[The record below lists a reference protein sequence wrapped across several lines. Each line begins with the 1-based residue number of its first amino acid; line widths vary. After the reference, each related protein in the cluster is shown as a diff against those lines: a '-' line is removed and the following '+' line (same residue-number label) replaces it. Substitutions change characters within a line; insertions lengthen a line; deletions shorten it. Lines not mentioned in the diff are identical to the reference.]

1 MCACAG
7 KTDKN
12 MVLLNKLFTGS
23 WLDNPMHVDHGIIN
37 MFRADP
43 DSDDPSDKKSYLYI
57 TPNGNVPAADA
68 IEAVVF
74 VQNIA
79 GAGEV
84 IEVIAMA
91 PKVKVNKD
99 VDPSS
104 IKYGEAA
111 LSKLFEND
119 FDSKVPITFEAVDG
133 VVIPKRRVILTTR
146 DKKGRDDFPEDAIVL
161 SFALNNKS
169 LISRMR
175 AYYSSNTEDDVYKKI
190 KKLVAAKKISELEKS
205 FDSSARV
212 PSGVDGDEELWEPLS
227 SCFKEVSVDDQVA
240 SLQPSFLEI
249 IKKTRDELTFS
260 NLLKYYFE
268 LNRAAF
274 IDFAKEVL
282 RKETTSGK
290 GLYPNYSENFRVVRE
305 SMFNIDLWIEE
316 SDKTEDS
323 GNIVVIENKIKSG
336 IQVYDDNK
344 DWSSQLEKYYKKTE
358 EYKEKHSTHQKTW
371 YYVLVPTY
379 NKINLEQY
387 SDDVK
392 FTQITYGQLYDFF
405 HSHQEEYCNDPYF
418 TDFLKGLKCLALSP
432 AELNYEIAKARFSK
446 MIQDAKP
453 SNAESCNA
461 CAKQ

>member
-1 MCACAG
+1 MSACAG
-7 KTDKN
+7 ETDKN

-23 WLDNPMHVDHGIIN
+23 WLENPMHVDHGIVN

-43 DSDDPSDKKSYLYI
+43 GSDDPNDKKSYLYI
-57 TPNGNVPAADA
+57 TPNGNVPDADA
-68 IEAVVF
+68 VESVIF

-99 VDPSS
+99 IDSS
-104 IKYGEAA
+104 NIKYGEAA

-119 FDSKVPITFEAVDG
+119 FDSKAPITFEAVDG
-133 VVIPKRRVILTTR
+133 VFIPKRRVFLTTR
-146 DKKGRDDFPEDAIVL
+146 DKKDRGDFPKDAIVL
-161 SFALNNKS
+161 FFASKNKS

-175 AYYSSNTEDDVYKKI
+175 AYYSSNKEKDVYKKI
-190 KKLVAAKKISELEKS
+190 KKLVAAKKMSELEKS

-212 PSGVDGDEELWEPLS
+212 PSGVDRDEALWGPLS
-227 SCFKEVSVDDQVA
+227 SCFSEISVDDQVA

-249 IKKTRDELTFS
+249 INKTRDELTFS

-290 GLYPNYSENFRVVRE
+290 ALYPIFSEEEKFRVVRE
-305 SMFNIDLWIEE
+305 SMSNIDLWIE
-316 SDKTEDS
+316 DS
-323 GNIVVIENKIKSG
+323 NNIVVIENKIKSG
-336 IQVYDDNK
+336 IQVYVDNEE
-344 DWSSQLEKYYKKTE
+344 WSSQLEKYYKKTE

-387 SDDVK
+387 SYGDK

-418 TDFLKGLKCLALSP
+418 KDFLKGLKGLALSP
-432 AELNYEIAKARFSK
+432 AGLNYEIAKARFSK

-453 SNAESCNA
+453 INAKNSNAS
-461 CAKQ
+461 AKR